1 MDNKMIV
8 QERSKKMFDIDDVT
22 FWGMN
27 IPKKVE
33 KYLEMTK
40 AGNRANMT
48 NSEYQCYCLG
58 ISNTIS
64 IMKQLLDEG
73 NDGMS
78 IIFYNPNVGDDA
90 VEYRA
95 DDLLDVIKMEDDLG
109 LYNYNDDDDE
119 EELVDVEE

>member
-1 MDNKMIV
+1 MIV

-48 NSEYQCYCLG
+48 DSEYQCYCLG

-78 IIFYNPNVGDDA
+78 ITFYNPNVGDDA